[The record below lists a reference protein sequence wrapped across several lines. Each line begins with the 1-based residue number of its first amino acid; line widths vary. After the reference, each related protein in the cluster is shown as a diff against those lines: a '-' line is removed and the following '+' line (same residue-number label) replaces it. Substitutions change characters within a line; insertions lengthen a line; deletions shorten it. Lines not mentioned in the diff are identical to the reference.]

1 VNVQHD
7 PVVQRCRA
15 EITET
20 DEAIVAA
27 INRRVGL
34 VAALHAHKRG
44 QGYPMV
50 DPGREALLIEHLRRS
65 NGGPI
70 SGDGLERVYRLLL
83 EVCTAEAAQMG
94 TPAS

>member
-1 VNVQHD
+1 VDVQHD
-7 PVVQRCRA
+7 PVVQRHRA

-34 VAALHAHKRG
+34 VASLHAHKRA

-50 DPGREALLIEHLRRS
+50 DPGREARLIEHLRRS

-70 SGDGLERVYRLLL
+70 SGDGLERVYQLLL